1 MEKYK
6 KSGMIAALLGILSVI
21 NAALDFYKGNWNYA
35 VFDLCSTSVIL
46 LLWQCWYVRNKK
58 DAKIPVLYIVLLV
71 LSVVPVLMMVSVHF

>member
-21 NAALDFYKGNWNYA
+21 NAALGFYKGNWNYA

-46 LLWQCWYVRNKK
+46 LLLQCWYVRSKK
-58 DAKIPVLYIVLLV
+58 DSKISVLYIVLLV
-71 LSVVPVLMMVSVHF
+71 LSVVPVLMMASVHF